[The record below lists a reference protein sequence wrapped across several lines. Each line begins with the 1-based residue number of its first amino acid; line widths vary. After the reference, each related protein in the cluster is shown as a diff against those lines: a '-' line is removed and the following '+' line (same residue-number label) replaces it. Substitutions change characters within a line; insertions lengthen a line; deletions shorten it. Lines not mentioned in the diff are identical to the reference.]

1 MKQAVIG
8 LGFGDEGKGISTS
21 FLCRN
26 KNPNHCIV
34 VRANGGHQAGHTVV
48 HNDFKHVFSQ
58 FGSGTLQGIPTLIS
72 KFCTLYP
79 PSFIREYEYIKQF
92 KPVVYVDPMTMIT
105 TPWDVDI
112 NRRIENMMNHG
123 SVGMGFGQT
132 IQRNE
137 KHFHLYYQDLLFPS
151 VLEAKLDNIL
161 NKYCYARF
169 SDLKFEVISQEKVDF
184 IDKCCQLLQI
194 TKIKDWELSSSK
206 YYDVIFEGAQ
216 GILLDQEFGFFPNVT
231 RSYTTSRNILELCP
245 NLDEIYYI
253 TRTYQT
259 RHGNGFM
266 TNEDK
271 KKPELVNNEDETNK
285 SHKYQGE
292 FRISELDIE
301 LLKYAITCDN
311 NYSGNGKY
319 AIKKNLIITCN
330 DQYSIDTN
338 KVFEEL
344 KPLFSM
350 PTLSKLYKSYSPDQ
364 KSIIV

>member
-1 MKQAVIG
+1 MRQALIG
-8 LGFGDEGKGISTS
+8 LGYGDEGKGISTS

-48 HNDFKHVFSQ
+48 HNGFKHVFSQ

-79 PSFIREYEYIKQF
+79 NSFIREYEYIKAYS
-92 KPVVYVDPMTMIT
+92 PIVHVDPMTMIT
-105 TPWDVDI
+105 TPWDIDA
-112 NRRIENMMNHG
+112 NRSTEEKIRHG

-137 KHFHLYYQDLLFPS
+137 DHYRLYYQDLLFPAILKQKLKAIVERYYVS
-151 VLEAKLDNIL
+151 LEL
-161 NKYCYARF
+161 NK
-169 SDLKFEVISQEKVDF
+169 VSQEANF
-184 IDKCCQLLQI
+184 ISFIEKCKQFLSL
-194 TKIKDWELSSSK
+194 TKIKDWELNSSRF
-206 YYDVIFEGAQ
+206 YDVIFEGAQ

-231 RSYTTSRNILELCP
+231 RSHTTSKNILELCP
-245 NLDEIYYI
+245 NLDQIYYI

-271 KKPELVNNEDETNK
+271 PIPILVNNEDETNK

-301 LLKYAITCDN
+301 LLKYAIISDN
-311 NYSGNGKY
+311 NYSGNGRHVINKH
-319 AIKKNLIITCN
+319 LIITCN

-350 PTLSKLYKSYSPDQ
+350 PTLSKLYKSYGPDQ
-364 KSIIV
+364 KSII